1 MTDSLFNQLKEG
13 NMDFGRLSDRQLWK
27 EITEGNQHAFSYL
40 YETTSDSL
48 FSYGYKFSGEK
59 TLIEDVIQD
68 VFIVIWEKRD
78 RLTISHSIKFYLF
91 TTFRR
96 EIMNRLQGD
105 RGQRQGLEKF
115 HEESYWEASI
125 QEVLVQ
131 RQVTIDSGKHVREAM
146 KILTNRQRE
155 VIYLKYLEG
164 LSYEE
169 ISEMMDVKVPYLY
182 NLVLKGLKSLKS
194 HFVSNGIINT
204 LRSIFIVIS
213 LKWFC

>member
-1 MTDSLFNQLKEG
+1 MEG
-13 NMDFGRLSDRQLWK
+13 RIDFGGLSDRQLWK
-27 EITEGNQHAFSYL
+27 EIAGGNQYAFSFL
-40 YETTSDSL
+40 YETTSDAL
-48 FSYGYKFSGEK
+48 FSYGYKFSSEK
-59 TLIEDVIQD
+59 SLIEDVIQD
-68 VFIVIWEKRD
+68 VFVIIWEKRD
-78 RLTISHSIKFYLF
+78 RLDISHSIKFYLF

-96 EIMNRLQGD
+96 EMLTRLQGD
-105 RGQRQGLEKF
+105 RGHREELGKF

-125 QEVLVQ
+125 QEVLIQ
-131 RQVTIDSGKHVREAM
+131 RQMTMDSGKHVREAM

-194 HFVSNGIINT
+194 HFVSTGILNT
-204 LRSIFIVIS
+204 IRTIFIVLIIKS
-213 LKWFC
+213 F